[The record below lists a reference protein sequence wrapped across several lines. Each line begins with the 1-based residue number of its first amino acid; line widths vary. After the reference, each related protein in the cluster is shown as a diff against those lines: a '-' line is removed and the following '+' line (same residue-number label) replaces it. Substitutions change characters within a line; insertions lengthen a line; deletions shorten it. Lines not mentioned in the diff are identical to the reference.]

1 LENKHAKRAAG
12 AAVVRVIAIACARVL
27 ADEKSAPCR
36 GFAVDPASFFAVQW
50 AGYRAGIAPS

>member
-1 LENKHAKRAAG
+1 LKDKRAKRAAG
-12 AAVVRVIAIACARVL
+12 SAVLTAIAIACARVL